1 METES
6 MPLAAGYFKAL
17 ADRDPDLSHEADVR
31 IFNFSGGEASLSM
44 ARKLFLEEAGVPD
57 VLGFSVFG
65 WNYNVFGAL
74 AAMYKQLRPDGCV
87 IFGGTHV
94 ANQAERTFAM
104 FPDVDVV
111 VNGEG
116 EFVFLDLV
124 RARLANT
131 PVDALDQVAGISF
144 KREDGTIVTTPERPR
159 ITDLDV
165 IPSPLLSGALTLRHP
180 DGREKYD
187 VVLMETNRGCPY
199 SCSFCYWG
207 GAIGQ
212 KVRKFS
218 ADRIAAEL
226 ELVGQQR
233 IAEVVLC
240 DSNFGMFEEDAL
252 FVETLIKTREK
263 YGFPR
268 SFETSWAKNK
278 SKQFYSIV
286 ESMKRSG
293 LRSSFTLA
301 LQTLSDPALVQMK
314 RKNMKVNDW
323 RGLAEWLKAQGL
335 ACYAELIWGAPG
347 ETVESFLEGYSALS
361 EHVSRIAVYPLLI
374 MPNTDYANKRSEHG
388 FVLLRSEHSDFEYV
402 IANKTMTYEDNRRM
416 HHFLFWARV
425 VAENQVFRY
434 IWAPLRMLEGVGQVE
449 ILQSLDRWFS
459 TQTDRVAKGL
469 LACRSEMV
477 DSLDASR
484 VTRGIQYFYA
494 EEGLPQKLL
503 EWYRA
508 EILPRVREENRAFF
522 TELFEYDLVTRP
534 IYQPANAR
542 ARATGER
549 EFETTSIAQQTFYVR
564 RGFWFNYDIPALYA
578 RIIAGERPELQPQPR
593 PVTLYYRTGF
603 ANHIDNHE
611 FVSRYVGL
619 TPEQVEAETNP
630 TIAPAAAAG

>member
-6 MPLAAGYFKAL
+6 MPLAMGYFKAL
-17 ADRDPDLSHEADVR
+17 ADSDPDLSREADVR
-31 IFNFSGGEASLSM
+31 IFNFGGGEASLAM
-44 ARKLFLEEAGVPD
+44 AKKLFFDEAGVPD
-57 VLGFSVFG
+57 VLAFSVFG

-74 AAMYKQLRPDGCV
+74 AAMYKQLRPDGWV

-94 ANQAERTFAM
+94 ANQAKRTFAT
-104 FPDVDVV
+104 FPDVDIV

-116 EFVFLDLV
+116 ELVFLDLV
-124 RARLANT
+124 RARVANT
-131 PVDALDQVAGISF
+131 AVDALEQIAGISF
-144 KREDGTIVTTPERPR
+144 RRDDDTLVTTPDRPR

-165 IPSPLLSGALTLRHP
+165 IPSPLLSGALQLRHP

-199 SCSFCYWG
+199 ACSFCYWG

-218 ADRIAAEL
+218 TERIAAEL
-226 ELVGQQR
+226 ELVGQQH

-278 SKQFYSIV
+278 SKTFYSIV

-301 LQTLSDPALVQMK
+301 LQTLADPALVQMK

-323 RGLAEWLKAQGL
+323 RGLAEWLKTQGL
-335 ACYAELIWGAPG
+335 ASYAELIWGAPG

-374 MPNTDYANKRSEHG
+374 MPNTDYSTKRAEHG

-425 VAENQVFRY
+425 VAENQVLRY

-449 ILQSLDRWFS
+449 ILQSLDGWFS
-459 TQTDRVAKGL
+459 KQSDRVSKAL
-469 LACRSEMV
+469 IACRAEMV

-484 VTRGIQYFYA
+484 VTRGIQFFYS

-534 IYQPANAR
+534 IYQPANTR
-542 ARATGER
+542 ARATER
-549 EFETTSIAQQTFYVR
+549 ELETISIAEQTFYVR
-564 RGFWFNYDIPALYA
+564 REFWFNYDIPALYA
-578 RIIAGERPELQPQPR
+578 RILAGERPELQPHPR
-593 PVTLYYRTGF
+593 TVTLYYRTGF

-619 TPEQVEAETNP
+619 TREQVETEAHP

>member
-1 METES
+1 
-6 MPLAAGYFKAL
+6 
-17 ADRDPDLSHEADVR
+17 
-31 IFNFSGGEASLSM
+31 
-44 ARKLFLEEAGVPD
+44 
-57 VLGFSVFG
+57 
-65 WNYNVFGAL
+65 VFGAL
-74 AAMYKQLRPDGCV
+74 AEMYKQLRPDGWV

-94 ANQAERTFAM
+94 ANQAKRTFAM

-116 EFVFLDLV
+116 ELVFLDLV
-124 RARLANT
+124 RARVTNT
-131 PVDALDQVAGISF
+131 PVVALEQVAGISF
-144 KREDGTIVTTPERPR
+144 RQEDGTIVTTAERPR

-165 IPSPLLSGALTLRHP
+165 IPSPLLSGALQLRHP

-187 VVLMETNRGCPY
+187 VVLMESNRGCPY

-218 ADRIAAEL
+218 SERIAAEL

-278 SKQFYSIV
+278 SKTFFSIV
-286 ESMKRSG
+286 ETMKRAG

-323 RGLAEWLKAQGL
+323 RGLAGWLKAEGL
-335 ACYAELIWGAPG
+335 DTYAELIWGAPG
-347 ETVESFLEGYSALS
+347 ETIESFLEGYGALS
-361 EHVSRIAVYPLLI
+361 EHVSRIAVYPLLL
-374 MPNTDYANKRSEHG
+374 MPNTDYSTKRSEHG
-388 FVLLRSEHSDFEYV
+388 FVLLRNEHSDFEYV
-402 IANKTMTYEDNRRM
+402 IANKTMSFEENRRM

-449 ILQSLDRWFS
+449 ILQSLDSWFS
-459 TQTDRVAKGL
+459 KQDDRVSKAL
-469 LACRSEMV
+469 LACRAEMV

-484 VTRGIQYFYA
+484 VTRGTQYFYA
-494 EEGLPQKLL
+494 EEALPQKLL

-522 TELFEYDLVTRP
+522 LELFEYDLVTRP

-549 EFETTSIAQQTFYVR
+549 EFETISIGEQSFYVR

-578 RIIAGERPELQPQPR
+578 RILAGERPDFQPHPR
-593 PVTLYYRTGF
+593 TATLYYRTGF

-619 TPEQVEAETNP
+619 TREQVDSQAHAA
-630 TIAPAAAAG
+630 IASAAAAG